1 MSAPRI
7 KVVFDYTGHDDV
19 PPFVWFC
26 QQRGCDGPSAEGE
39 TYTIAA
45 AADAGRAHLAAH
57 HTALMPQVAH
67 GDGDD
72 ANGPQSATCEVC
84 DGTGHVECWLLECP
98 TTVCECCGPCRTCG
112 TDDAELYGIC
122 ETHDM
127 PPTACFGLHV
137 QAVQPFVDFE
147 QAINRAHTTNPE
159 KEPDHEL
166 AS

>member
-72 ANGPQSATCEVC
+72 ANGPHRA
-84 DGTGHVECWLLECP
+84 
-98 TTVCECCGPCRTCG
+98 
-112 TDDAELYGIC
+112 A
-122 ETHDM
+122 
-127 PPTACFGLHV
+127 
-137 QAVQPFVDFE
+137 QPFVDFA
-147 QAINRAHTTNPE
+147 QAINRAHN
-159 KEPDHEL
+159 
-166 AS
+166 ASREGA